1 VVNRG
6 KSGDRK
12 SRATVPVLLYGIRYC
27 IIIVENSKMQGTC
40 YPGNAVRHYI
50 AWNKNSTSQAEFHL
64 RNLYELV
71 IKSNFTSLRS
81 NIKVNS
87 TGILMTSLTVANYSL
102 HHLIHIENCDF
113 QLAYNCLDM

>member
-1 VVNRG
+1 
-6 KSGDRK
+6 
-12 SRATVPVLLYGIRYC
+12 
-27 IIIVENSKMQGTC
+27 MQGIC

-64 RNLYELV
+64 RNFNELV
-71 IKSNFTSLRS
+71 IKRDSTSLRY

-102 HHLIHIENCDF
+102 HYLIHIENCDF
-113 QLAYNCLDM
+113 QLPHNCLDM